1 MTFSARGASVQG
13 ALRAD
18 SSSAARYRARWRCG
32 VAGISMTN
40 RRPHEKIEAMTYKL
54 VLLRHGQS
62 EWNEKNLFTGWVDVN
77 LTDKGRAEAQRG
89 GELLKERGILPDI
102 VHTSLQRRAINTAN
116 IALDAADRLWIPVK
130 RTWRLNERHYG
141 ALQGLNKADAAA
153 EHGEEQVKIWRRS
166 FDVQPPALEPG
177 DERDP
182 HVQEMFRDV
191 PAEDLPYTECLKDT
205 IARAWPYFEQEIKPQ
220 LEAGKRV
227 LIAAHGNS
235 LRALVM
241 QFEHLTPEEI
251 LEVNIPTGIPC
262 AYTFDKDWNIVDK
275 HYIGDPAVIEAKIN
289 AVANQGKAK

>member
-1 MTFSARGASVQG
+1 MTLTFSARDASVQG

-18 SSSAARYRARWRCG
+18 LFSAAKYRARWRYG

-141 ALQGLNKADAAA
+141 ALQGKNKS
-153 EHGEEQVKIWRRS
+153 EIREEYGDEKFMTWRRS
-166 FDVQPPALEPG
+166 Y
-177 DERDP
+177 
-182 HVQEMFRDV
+182 DV
-191 PAEDLPYTECLKDT
+191 PPPPLDDNDPYSQANDPRYADVENAPRTECLKDVLG
-205 IARAWPYFEQEIKPQ
+205 RMLPYWESDIKPD
-220 LEAGKRV
+220 LADGKTV
-227 LIAAHGNS
+227 LVAAHGNS
-235 LRALVM
+235 LRSLVK
-241 QFEHLTPEEI
+241 HLENISDEDI
-251 LEVNIPTGIPC
+251 AGLNIPTGIPLYYELDENFKPLKPGEYLDPE
-262 AYTFDKDWNIVDK
+262 AAKDAI
-275 HYIGDPAVIEAKIN
+275 A
-289 AVANQGKAK
+289 AVANQGK